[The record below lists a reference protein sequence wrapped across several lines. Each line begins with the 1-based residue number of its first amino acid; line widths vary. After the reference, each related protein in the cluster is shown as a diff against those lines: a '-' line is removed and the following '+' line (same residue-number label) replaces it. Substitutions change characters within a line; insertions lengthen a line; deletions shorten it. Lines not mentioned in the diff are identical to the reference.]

1 MSISQSSSSGILL
14 VDKPAGLTSHDV
26 VARAKRLLHVKKVG
40 HAGTLDPF
48 ATGLLVLLIGEGT
61 KLSANLMEGSKLY
74 TAEIKLGEKT
84 DTADSTGTI
93 IERKSFEHYS
103 EETIKKALEQFVGT
117 IKQKPPMY
125 SALKKKGTPLYKLA
139 RKGIEVDREERE
151 VTIKDI
157 ELLSSSLSSIT
168 LRVLC
173 SKGTY
178 VRTLAEAISETLG
191 TCGHLKELR
200 RLESGTFCIEDAV
213 RMENLEDAELIGSK
227 MITLSEAMP
236 LMPQIVVG
244 REAVKRICDGNS
256 LIAEWIKD
264 VKPENIVKGQK
275 MKVVD
280 STGTLLSL
288 AEAVNEFR
296 LGCDVP
302 SELIVGKSLRVFN
315 GL

>member
-1 MSISQSSSSGILL
+1 MSQSSSSGILL

-26 VARAKRLLHVKKVG
+26 VARAKRLLHAKKVG

-61 KLSANLMEGSKLY
+61 KLSASLMEGSKLY

-84 DTADSTGTI
+84 DTADAKGTI

-103 EETIKKALEQFVGT
+103 EETIKKVLEQFVGT

-125 SALKKKGTPLYKLA
+125 SALKKKGTPLYKFA
-139 RKGIEVDREERE
+139 RKGLEVDREARE
-151 VTIKDI
+151 VTIQNV
-157 ELLSSSLSSIT
+157 ELLSSSLSGIT
-168 LRVLC
+168 FRVLC

-178 VRTLAEAISETLG
+178 VRTLAEAISEALG

-200 RLESGTFCIEDAV
+200 RLGSGTFCIEDAV
-213 RMENLEDAELIGSK
+213 SVEDLEDTELIDSK
-227 MITLSEAMP
+227 MIPLAEAMP
-236 LMPQIVVG
+236 LMPEVVVG
-244 REAVKRICDGNS
+244 REAVKRICDGNR

-280 STGTLLSL
+280 STGQLLSI

-296 LGCDVP
+296 LGCEVP

-315 GL
+315 SL